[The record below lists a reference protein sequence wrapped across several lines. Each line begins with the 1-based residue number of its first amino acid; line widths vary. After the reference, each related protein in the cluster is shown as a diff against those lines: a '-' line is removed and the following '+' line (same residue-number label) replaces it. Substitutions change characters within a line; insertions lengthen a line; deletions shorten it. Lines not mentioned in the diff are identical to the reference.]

1 MGLNKDEAIILS
13 TRPFGESD
21 KIVKLFTLT
30 SGKLTGIAKGAKKS
44 QKRFMNTLEPFNH
57 INMEY
62 FEKPSAM
69 MVRIEN
75 ADLRESN
82 SGLEVSLKR
91 VCLASFFSEFTERL
105 TKEKEKNQ
113 KLFYLLRNILVG
125 LKHVEFRAADILYYE
140 LQMLS
145 HLGYMPNFASCVYC
159 GKNLGE
165 HEKIHFSRERGGVLC
180 HQCSRSIPHRTY
192 PQGLI
197 PRLGSLDGRDRVVN
211 DEVLEHRGR
220 ELLEEFISFHLD
232 VEFKSYRLL
241 RSITG

>member
-1 MGLNKDEAIILS
+1 MSLHKDEAIILS

-21 KIVKLFTLT
+21 KIIKFFTLT

-57 INMEY
+57 IDIEY
-62 FEKPSAM
+62 FEKPSSTL
-69 MVRIEN
+69 VRIEN

-82 SGLEVSLKR
+82 SGMEVSLKR
-91 VCLASFFSEFTERL
+91 VCLASFFAEFTDRL
-105 TKEKEKNQ
+105 TKEKERNQ

-125 LKHVEFRAADILYYE
+125 LKHVEYRAIDVLYYE
-140 LQMLS
+140 LQMLN
-145 HLGYMPNFASCVYC
+145 HLGYMPNFTSCVYC
-159 GKNLGE
+159 GKDLAE
-165 HEKIHFSRERGGVLC
+165 HEKVHFSRERGGVLC
-180 HQCSRSIPHRTY
+180 NRCSRSIPHRTY

-197 PRLGSLDGRDRVVN
+197 PRLGSPDTRDSAVS
-211 DEVLEHRGR
+211 DEALEHGGR
-220 ELLEEFISFHLD
+220 EILEEFISFHLD